1 MQESKRVRN
10 PRERPLQLP
19 RQAVHRSLRPVF
31 YALVTAVVT
40 AAASCMSTGAD
51 WRTAS
56 REPVGLAPD
65 PAVVKEA
72 VVQVYGARTIGA
84 KGLFGVHTW
93 VAVKPSDAEEWTV
106 YEVIGWRLRWD
117 ESAIVVHSRPP
128 DARWFGAE
136 PELYSD
142 RRGAGVDELIE
153 RIDKAARAYPYGAEY
168 RAWPGPN
175 SNTFTAW
182 IARAVPELEVDLP
195 ATAIGKDYLGSSIVG
210 AAPSGSGVQLSL
222 AGLLGLA
229 VSPVDGVELNV
240 LGLNFGVGPNG
251 VKLPMVGRIGSS
263 PVPSPGADEPR
274 PKVQMPDGEP

>member
-1 MQESKRVRN
+1 MHRLR
-10 PRERPLQLP
+10 LALY
-19 RQAVHRSLRPVF
+19 AVVI
-31 YALVTAVVT
+31 TAVT
-40 AAASCMSTGAD
+40 AAASCTSTRSD

-65 PAVVKEA
+65 PAEVKEA

-93 VAVKPSDAEEWTV
+93 VAVKPAEAEEWTV
-106 YEVIGWRLRWD
+106 YEVVGWRLRSS

-128 DARWFGAE
+128 DARWFGAM
-136 PELYSD
+136 PELYAD
-142 RRGAGVDELIE
+142 RRGPGVDELIE
-153 RIDKAARAYPYGAEY
+153 RIDKAARTYPYGAEY

-195 ATAIGKDYLGSSIVG
+195 ATAIGKDYLGSAIVA

-222 AGLLGLA
+222 AGVLGVA
-229 VSPVDGVELNV
+229 VSAVDGLEFNV
-240 LGLNFGVGPNG
+240 LGLNFGISPNG
-251 VKLPMVGRIGSS
+251 VKLPMVGRVGS
-263 PVPSPGADEPR
+263 VPR
-274 PKVQMPDGEP
+274 PSQDAEEPPSAAPVSGARP